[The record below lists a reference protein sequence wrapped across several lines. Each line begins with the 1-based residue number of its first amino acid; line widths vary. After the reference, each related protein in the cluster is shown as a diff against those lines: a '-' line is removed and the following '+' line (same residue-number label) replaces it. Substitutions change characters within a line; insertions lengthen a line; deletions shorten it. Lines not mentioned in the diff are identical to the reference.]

1 MTGRMSNYEND
12 FGRSVCALEHSRR
25 REKAVMEREEER
37 EKSCLGSGTR
47 SWK

>member
-1 MTGRMSNYEND
+1 MKMILAE
-12 FGRSVCALEHSRR
+12 SVYALVHARR
-25 REKAVMEREEER
+25 REKAVMGRNEGS